1 MKRIAF
7 DDLDIVGKK
16 SKHGHTVL
24 QKRKQQ
30 HDESVLIASFKKM
43 RCTTEKDDEIYRLR
57 QELKQAKAE
66 IVKMKQELK
75 NTICVQKQKDEM
87 FEEQLARVRAEH
99 EEKWKEHNK
108 KVYAEVWGDLM
119 KMIQKKIRRI

>member
-43 RCTTEKDDEIYRLR
+43 RCTSEKDDEIYRLR

-66 IVKMKQELK
+66 IVKMKQDTMLK
-75 NTICVQKQKDEM
+75 M
-87 FEEQLARVRAEH
+87 
-99 EEKWKEHNK
+99 
-108 KVYAEVWGDLM
+108 YGDYLE
-119 KMIQKKIRRI
+119 RIY